1 MADISKVKIPSVSTP
16 YNIKD
21 ANAGYSIALELT
33 DLLLKNAAGS
43 EISRVTIPGLEIS
56 SFINHDEY
64 TLRSS
69 GNYSQYGQTYS
80 GKEIV
85 PKEIII
91 KDETNKKF
99 LASILINNT
108 SKKMISTRTN
118 MGYWSSAIP
127 SGSAKVITV
136 SQSMPTKPNVLFFDS
151 NASALVEQCTEESLP
166 LMATSGNASDGVES
180 KVTLIKNNRNHYLV
194 INGSDNALPTSGN
207 NNITFTATYN
217 HPQHI
222 RLYHGA
228 SYYVGGFVN
237 HGSPYY
243 YSGETNIPS
252 FIFKVVFP
260 KSEDKFSIINSIQG
274 TFLNLNGG
282 KIAFNVDMNNVS
294 LNATGEM
301 YSCIITISGLKD
313 YSQATTYSDD
323 PSPVSLTISTNKG
336 TFVTPWM
343 LPNGC
348 MY

>member
-1 MADISKVKIPSVSTP
+1 MNPTAQ
-16 YNIKD
+16 IKLPNNQVLD
-21 ANAGYSIALELT
+21 LKDKNAGYSIALELT

-43 EISRVTIPGLEIS
+43 EISRVTISGLEIS
-56 SFINHDEY
+56 SFINHYEY

-69 GNYSQYGQTYS
+69 GYYSKYGQTYN
-80 GKEIV
+80 GEEIV
-85 PKEIII
+85 PKQIII

-108 SKKMISTRTN
+108 SKTTISTQTN

-136 SQSMPTKPNVLFFDS
+136 SQSMPTKPNVLVFDNS
-151 NASALVEQCTEESLP
+151 VDAFVEQCTEESLP
-166 LMATSGNASDGVES
+166 LMATSGNASDGAEP
-180 KVTLIKNNRNHYLV
+180 KVTLIKSNENHYLV

-207 NNITFTATYN
+207 NNITFIATYN

-222 RLYHGA
+222 RVSSGA

-243 YSGETNIPS
+243 YSGATYIPP
-252 FIFKVVFP
+252 FIFRVTFP
-260 KSEDKFSIINSIQG
+260 KSEDKFSSINNIQG
-274 TFLNLNGG
+274 TFLNLNGV
-282 KIAFNVDMNNVS
+282 KVAFKVDMNNVS
-294 LNATGEM
+294 LDTTGEM
-301 YSCIITISGLKD
+301 YNCIITISGLKD
-313 YSQATTYSDD
+313 YSQATKYSDD
-323 PSPVSLTISTNKG
+323 PSPVSLTVFTNRG